1 MKKRVL
7 SILLLLSL
15 NSAYAISDSDC
26 RDVYNES
33 FKDLVSASKDFNN
46 GYSDKFEFS
55 MQVAEISTRVSGTRA
70 ICLAVESPENKKCVM
85 AYKKRYKTLRD
96 QIKLSSVLVGN
107 QTEVKPRLIQSIS
120 NEFTS
125 LINRV
130 KCGDL

>member
-1 MKKRVL
+1 MRKSIL
-7 SILLLLSL
+7 SIVLLFSLS
-15 NSAYAISDSDC
+15 SAYAISDSEC

-33 FKDLVSASKDFNN
+33 FKDLVSASKDFNS
-46 GYSDKFEFS
+46 GYADKYEFS
-55 MQVAEISTRVSGTRA
+55 MQVAEISTRVAGTRA
-70 ICLAVESPENKKCVM
+70 VCLAVESPDNRKCVA
-85 AYKKRYKTLRD
+85 AYKKRYKTLRS
-96 QIKLSSVLVGN
+96 QIKLTSVLVGN